1 MTLVTKYQIS
11 AINSYRKK
19 CDKKYLGRMI
29 SCLDFF
35 LSDEPLVCSEV
46 VHNEGLMHN
55 SGHYDILSTFCIPD
69 FCKGFSI

>member
-1 MTLVTKYQIS
+1 
-11 AINSYRKK
+11 
-19 CDKKYLGRMI
+19 MI

-35 LSDEPLVCSEV
+35 LSDEPLVRSEV

-69 FCKGFSI
+69 FCKVFLYKSLFLWKGIFDFKYYKLTIGLQT

>member
-1 MTLVTKYQIS
+1 
-11 AINSYRKK
+11 
-19 CDKKYLGRMI
+19 MI

-69 FCKGFSI
+69 FVRFFYISHCSCGRVFLTSSIISLLYTIGLRT